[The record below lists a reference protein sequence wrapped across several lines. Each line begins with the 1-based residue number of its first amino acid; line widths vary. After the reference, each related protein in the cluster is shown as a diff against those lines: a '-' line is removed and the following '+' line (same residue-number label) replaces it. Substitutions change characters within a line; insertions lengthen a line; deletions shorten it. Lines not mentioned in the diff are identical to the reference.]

1 MAKSN
6 PTASSRRDFLKIA
19 GASAGSAALLAGL
32 NRSARAQSSDPII
45 IGCPAPLTGIVAADG
60 IEFRRGLELA
70 AEEINAVGGILGRP
84 VELVFVD
91 TESKGDDVVIQAAQ
105 RLVDRD
111 GASALIAGYNLET
124 GTAMHDVAADA
135 GIVVMHSNTV
145 AVHDEL
151 VRSNPDRFWGTFQYD
166 PPEIFYGVG
175 FLDFVKALEERGE
188 FKRPNDKFAIVTGPG
203 TYSGNIA
210 NAMNDNAA
218 RYGLEVSLFE
228 SVKVPISEW
237 GPTLAKLRADPPAII
252 AVTHFYPQ
260 DQAQFMN
267 QFMEDPTDSLVYMQY
282 GASLAA
288 FRDIAGKNSE
298 GVIYATVIGALQD
311 EIGTAFSDKY
321 IGKFGANSSPNGG
334 GQTYQALH
342 SYTVAAALAG
352 GPGKPYEE
360 DRNRA
365 VADRLRNL
373 IYRGP
378 MGTMRINPDGQ
389 SAFCYT
395 SQTNDPSLGMPHIF
409 SQIRDHKADGV
420 LIAPKPYDVAQF
432 KRPIWMKA

>member
-1 MAKSN
+1 M
-6 PTASSRRDFLKIA
+6 
-19 GASAGSAALLAGL
+19 
-32 NRSARAQSSDPII
+32 
-45 IGCPAPLTGIVAADG
+45 
-60 IEFRRGLELA
+60 
-70 AEEINAVGGILGRP
+70 
-84 VELVFVD
+84 
-91 TESKGDDVVIQAAQ
+91 
-105 RLVDRD
+105 
-111 GASALIAGYNLET
+111 
-124 GTAMHDVAADA
+124 
-135 GIVVMHSNTV
+135 
-145 AVHDEL
+145 
-151 VRSNPDRFWGTFQYD
+151 
-166 PPEIFYGVG
+166 
-175 FLDFVKALEERGE
+175 KALEERGE
-188 FKRPNDKFAIVTGPG
+188 FKRSNDKFAIVTGPG
-203 TYSGNIA
+203 TYSSNIA

-252 AVTHFYPQ
+252 AVTHLYPQ

-311 EIGTAFSDKY
+311 EIGTTFSDKY

-342 SYTVAAALAG
+342 AYTVAAALAG

-420 LIAPKPYDVAQF
+420 LIAPSPMMWLRSSGQSG
-432 KRPIWMKA
+432 